1 MDELGSISTSWG
13 SSSGEDV
20 DVRALRRYN
29 RLLGVLLNVGEW
41 ICMGLLPFVAVAA
54 LWLVTQTNFENVVF
68 YDGTDSICIYDG
80 TTGEIRNVE

>member
-1 MDELGSISTSWG
+1 MDRFESTSTAWG
-13 SSSGEDV
+13 AGAGDDV

-29 RLLGVLLNVGEW
+29 RILAVLLDIGEW
-41 ICMGLLPFVAVAA
+41 ACLALLPCVAIAA
-54 LWLVTQTNFENVVF
+54 IWLVTQTNFENVVF

>member
-1 MDELGSISTSWG
+1 MDELGSTTTSWG
-13 SSSGEDV
+13 SGTGDDV

-29 RLLGVLLNVGEW
+29 RMLGVLLDIGEW
-41 ICMGLLPFVAVAA
+41 ACLALLPCVAVTAI
-54 LWLVTQTNFENVVF
+54 WLVTQTNFENVVF